1 MGVLVVMPTE
11 GTPTPTRPEAASV
24 SIPLHECRQCRR
36 PFIVPTNVVRVVTRT
51 SYEVE
56 LSCSNCGWLEVSTH
70 DEDALEALD
79 RALDR
84 QTAEM
89 EAALEIWRLTR
100 EIEQIDAFARAL
112 QDDLILPEDF

>member
-1 MGVLVVMPTE
+1 MPTE
-11 GTPTPTRPEAASV
+11 GTPTPTRPDALPV
-24 SIPLHECRQCRR
+24 STPLHECRQCRR
-36 PFIVPTNVVRVVTRT
+36 PFIVPTNVLRVVTRT

-56 LSCSNCGWLEVSTH
+56 LNCSNCGWVEVSTH

-112 QDDLILPEDF
+112 QSDQILPEDF